1 MTSTRQPGQKAV
13 DADGIERAR
22 SSTRRDLVESQ
33 IIAEATR
40 LFAERG
46 FSGTSLK
53 DIAEATGLTR
63 PALYHYVKNKDEIL
77 AKLVSELAEGPAR
90 ALRAIRRQRGL
101 GAAQKLRKIAHAIA
115 LQQAT
120 EPAKFQLLIR
130 SEADLPDELVGPYNK
145 SRRDVL
151 NEIVAVIEAGIG
163 SGEFRPVDAR
173 VAALAIVG
181 QCNWV
186 AWWHHPSTPEENSRV
201 ADTIAD
207 LAVAS
212 LLSSD
217 DADPGVDPTTRA
229 LDRLKRDVQH
239 LEQILSGED

>member
-1 MTSTRQPGQKAV
+1 MTSGRQPGKRAV
-13 DADGIERAR
+13 DADERGR

-53 DIAEATGLTR
+53 DIADATGLTR

-90 ALRAIRRQRGL
+90 ALRAIRAQSEL
-101 GAAQKLRKIAHAIA
+101 GAAQKLREVAHAIA
-115 LQQAT
+115 LQQAG
-120 EPAKFQLLIR
+120 EPARFQLLIR
-130 SEADLPDELVGPYNK
+130 SEADLPEELVGPYDQ

-163 SGEFRPVDAR
+163 SGEFRPVDPR
-173 VAALAIVG
+173 IAALAVIG

-186 AWWHHPSTPEENSRV
+186 AWWHHPGTPEENSRV
-201 ADTIAD
+201 ATTIAD

-212 LLSSD
+212 VLSSD
-217 DADPGVDPTTRA
+217 DADPGVDPRTRA
-229 LDRLKRDVQH
+229 IERLKQDVQH
-239 LEQILSGED
+239 LEKILTTDQA

>member
-1 MTSTRQPGQKAV
+1 MTSTRQPGKKAV
-13 DADGIERAR
+13 DADAPDRGR

-46 FSGTSLK
+46 FSGTSLQ
-53 DIAEATGLTR
+53 DIADATGLTR
-63 PALYHYVKNKDEIL
+63 PALYYYVKNKDEIL

-90 ALRAIRRQRGL
+90 ALRAIRKQSKL
-101 GAAQKLRKIAHAIA
+101 GAAQQLRQMAHAIA

-120 EPAKFQLLIR
+120 EPTKFQLLIR
-130 SEADLPDELVGPYNK
+130 SEADLPEDLVGPYDQ

-151 NEIVAVIEAGIG
+151 HEIVGVIEAGIG
-163 SGEFRPVDAR
+163 SGQFRPVDSR
-173 VAALAIVG
+173 VAALAIIG

-186 AWWHHPSTPEENSRV
+186 AWWHRPGTPEENSRV

-212 LLSSD
+212 LVSSD
-217 DADPGVDPTTRA
+217 DADPSDDPRTRA
-229 LDRLKRDVQH
+229 LERLKRDVQH
-239 LEQILSGED
+239 LEQILTDES